1 MKVAYFVMVG
11 VLCTVVGS
19 EIVYAETPEVAL
31 AKENMHGVIV
41 GGYAQCPEDH
51 HPSKY
56 LDNIYGGTRCYQC
69 LNGMTWNNRAQNCS

>member
-1 MKVAYFVMVG
+1 MKISYFIVLGTLCVALNGVG
-11 VLCTVVGS
+11 AR
-19 EIVYAETPEVAL
+19 AETPDIAL

-69 LNGMTWNNRAQNCS
+69 LNGTTWNKTIQKCS